1 MKQIILLA
9 ASVALVWVWSKPKF
23 NRWRQARHRSAA
35 SAGADVPT
43 TKVCPRCFGKCM
55 VQLPSLRLK
64 ICVDCQSETPWDL
77 DQGQTYTL
85 QPSRATRK
93 VKPA

>member
-1 MKQIILLA
+1 MTIAGPLILVC
-9 ASVALVWVWSKPKF
+9 VAGLGWACGRVVYVC
-23 NRWRQARHRSAA
+23 WREARRRQDAPVA
-35 SAGADVPT
+35 PT
-43 TKVCPRCFGKCM
+43 TKVCPHCFGKCM

-64 ICVDCQSETPWDL
+64 ICVDCQGETSWDL
-77 DQGQTYTL
+77 DEGQTYTL

>member
-1 MKQIILLA
+1 MNQIILLA
-9 ASVALVWVWSKPKF
+9 ASIALVWASSKPKF
-23 NRWRQARHRSAA
+23 YRWRQACRRTAA
-35 SAGADVPT
+35 PAGTAVPT
-43 TKVCPRCFGKCM
+43 TKVCPHCFGKCM

-64 ICVDCQSETPWDL
+64 ICVDCQGEIPWDL

>member
-1 MKQIILLA
+1 MNQIILLA
-9 ASVALVWVWSKPKF
+9 ASRALAWGWCKPKF
-23 NRWRQARHRSAA
+23 YWRLWARHRSAA
-35 SAGADVPT
+35 SAGAEVPT